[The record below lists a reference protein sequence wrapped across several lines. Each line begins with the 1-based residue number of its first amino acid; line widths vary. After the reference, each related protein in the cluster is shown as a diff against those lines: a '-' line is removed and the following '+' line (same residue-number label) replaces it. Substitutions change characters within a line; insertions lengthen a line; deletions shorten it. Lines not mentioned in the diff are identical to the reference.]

1 MRRLS
6 VWIRTLAFAA
16 AAIALA
22 GGTVLVGTTS
32 VRAAGESPIKIGL
45 LVPLSGNF
53 AAPGRY
59 MKEGLDLYLKEHGS
73 TLGGRKV
80 VVAEADTQ
88 GNPSTGLTQ
97 VRRLVEEEHVD
108 VIVGP
113 LSNAVDLAIIPYLTA
128 HKIPAVYPVLSPD
141 EITQRSPAEHVV
153 RTSATS
159 SQTTHVLGD
168 YAYKTLKYR
177 KVATI
182 AFDFS
187 FGWESVG
194 GMMATFQENGGK
206 VVKQIWTPI
215 TTSDYSPYLSAI
227 PRDVDAIFCSFSGA
241 AAVNFVKQYNA
252 FGLKMPLVCQGNT
265 VDESTLPATGLPAV
279 GMITA
284 LHYSP
289 ALDTPQNKKFVAA
302 YTKAYG
308 HGPSYYAEGTY
319 DAALVLDDAI
329 AALHGDISNT
339 QKFLKAMRSVDI
351 KNAPRGPIKFDSHDN
366 PIENVYI
373 RRTENVKGNLENVV
387 IKTYP
392 EVSQF
397 WTFKPETYLEHP
409 IYSRTYPECNSC
421 K

>member
-1 MRRLS
+1 MTTL
-6 VWIRTLAFAA
+6 IRGAA
-16 AAIALA
+16 LGAACALA
-22 GGTVLVGTTS
+22 AGS
-32 VRAAGESPIKIGL
+32 VQAADEQRPFKIGL
-45 LVPLSGNF
+45 LIPTSGNF

-59 MKEGLDLYLKEHGS
+59 MKDGLELYLSEHGS

-80 VVAEADTQ
+80 VLAEGDTQ
-88 GNPSTGLTQ
+88 GNPAAGLTQ

-113 LSNAVDLAIIPYLTA
+113 LSNAVDLAIVPYLTA
-128 HKIPAVYPVLSPD
+128 HKMPAVYPVLSPD
-141 EITQRSPAEHVV
+141 ELTQRKAADYVV

-159 SQTTHVLGD
+159 SQTTQPLGD
-168 YAYKTLKYR
+168 YAYKTLRYR

-187 FGWESVG
+187 FGWESIG
-194 GMMATFQENGGK
+194 GMMATFQDDGGK

-215 TTSDYSPYLSAI
+215 TTSDYSPYLSAL

-241 AAVNFVKQYNA
+241 AAVNFIKQYNA

-265 VDESTLPATGLPAV
+265 VDESTLPATGTPAV

-284 LHYSP
+284 LHYTP
-289 ALDTPQNKKFVAA
+289 ALDTPANRKFVDA

-308 HGPSYYAEGTY
+308 HEPSYYAEGTY
-319 DAALVLDDAI
+319 DAGLVLD
-329 AALHGDISNT
+329 AALTALRGDTSDV

-351 KNAPRGPIKFDSHDN
+351 KNAPRGPIRFDAHNN
-366 PIENVYI
+366 PVENVYI
-373 RRTENVKGNLENVV
+373 RRTDNVKGKLENVV
-387 IKTYP
+387 IRTYAD
-392 EVSQF
+392 VSQF
-397 WTFKPETYLEHP
+397 WSYKPETFLGHAE
-409 IYSRTYPECNSC
+409 YSRTYPDCNAC